1 MNFFRNASKESPSL
15 RRRFFWLVVF
25 IVTPIVVLAIIGA
38 RSIKFEAIAVRE
50 AAVNRA
56 QDLAKQTGDRLFFLN
71 FPGFNCTD
79 ENDRLPD
86 FEKSK
91 LLHPDKPED
100 DLVYRLLHG
109 RAPDVAWAKPLED
122 YQFQACLLND
132 KAELVYPRPN
142 GSVIENRSAEEL
154 AKGWSELQQA
164 HEKSRELY
172 QLFSQQR
179 AGGKGDIEYV
189 TQYGVKSEK
198 APKMFYFLQSGERW
212 ISWRLQLGDS
222 GYQLFLALP
231 IERFRSLAA
240 RVIDP
245 SAPVNGIALV
255 DPFLRTLPADYM
267 ELSVLTDREEAWIY
281 SSSPKDA
288 HWLKIVPGRWRRTDD
303 MGFHLRAFMGDT
315 ILAQYSELHVSVGSA
330 KIKWITEGSSKD
342 SPLSPILIQVLVR
355 DQAKMLA
362 VVYRH
367 MWWLGISVGLSVI
380 GEMIALRAGWKAF
393 RQQELL
399 SEMKMNFLSSVSH
412 ELRTPIASIRL
423 MAEGLQRGTISE
435 PAKQAEYYRL
445 ILQESRRV
453 SGLVENV
460 LDVSRIERGRK
471 QYSIEPCAV
480 DKLFHATL
488 DGLRPYAEDK
498 KVHLESRVEGAPG
511 PVDCDSIAIQQVL
524 VNLID
529 NAIKHSPAG
538 ATVTVL
544 LKFEDRS
551 VRLSVSDVGPGIPAE
566 DHEKIFEPFFRRGS
580 ELRRETQGT
589 GLGLSIV
596 RHAVEAHGGTIRVE
610 SEPGQGSRFA
620 LMLPTVGAKSHAA
633 EVKP

>member
-1 MNFFRNASKESPSL
+1 M
-15 RRRFFWLVVF
+15 
-25 IVTPIVVLAIIGA
+25 
-38 RSIKFEAIAVRE
+38 
-50 AAVNRA
+50 
-56 QDLAKQTGDRLFFLN
+56 
-71 FPGFNCTD
+71 
-79 ENDRLPD
+79 
-86 FEKSK
+86 
-91 LLHPDKPED
+91 
-100 DLVYRLLHG
+100 
-109 RAPDVAWAKPLED
+109 
-122 YQFQACLLND
+122 
-132 KAELVYPRPN
+132 
-142 GSVIENRSAEEL
+142 
-154 AKGWSELQQA
+154 
-164 HEKSRELY
+164 
-172 QLFSQQR
+172 
-179 AGGKGDIEYV
+179 
-189 TQYGVKSEK
+189 
-198 APKMFYFLQSGERW
+198 
-212 ISWRLQLGDS
+212 
-222 GYQLFLALP
+222 
-231 IERFRSLAA
+231 
-240 RVIDP
+240 
-245 SAPVNGIALV
+245 
-255 DPFLRTLPADYM
+255 
-267 ELSVLTDREEAWIY
+267 
-281 SSSPKDA
+281 
-288 HWLKIVPGRWRRTDD
+288 
-303 MGFHLRAFMGDT
+303 
-315 ILAQYSELHVSVGSA
+315 
-330 KIKWITEGSSKD
+330 
-342 SPLSPILIQVLVR
+342 R

-380 GEMIALRAGWKAF
+380 GAMIALRAGWKAF